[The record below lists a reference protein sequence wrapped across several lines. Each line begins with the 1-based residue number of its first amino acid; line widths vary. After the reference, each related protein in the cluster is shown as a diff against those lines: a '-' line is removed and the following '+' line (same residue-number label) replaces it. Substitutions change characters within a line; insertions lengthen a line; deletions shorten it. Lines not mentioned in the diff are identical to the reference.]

1 MPATVHVI
9 ARFLAK
15 PGKEEELKSV
25 LTALIP
31 PTRREI
37 ACYQY
42 DLLRNP
48 ADPRELCFIERWE
61 SDAALEQHL
70 ATPHVKTALAQAQ
83 PLTEGPPD
91 LRRYQL
97 L

>member
-15 PGKEEELKSV
+15 PGKEEELKGV

-31 PTRREI
+31 PTRREV

-42 DLLRNP
+42 DLLSNP
-48 ADPRELCFIERWE
+48 ADPREFCVIERWE
-61 SDAALEQHL
+61 SDAALDQHL
-70 ATPHVKTALAQAQ
+70 ATPHVQTALAQAE
-83 PLTEGPPD
+83 PLIEEGPD
-91 LRRYQL
+91 VRRYHL